1 MFTEAL
7 NSHIYIMY
15 VATLQQRKRNCRLV
29 NRSTPCFLLPSA
41 CIILYSLPIRYNS
54 TRKGKSVTISLNAQ
68 ILHLLALYSRL
79 SRSLVARFRFRLGV
93 PCISLSVSLSKNA
106 TWFGWWLRC
115 SALSLFKQPTLLFCC
130 KDIYYLNT
138 L

>member
-1 MFTEAL
+1 MHSAFPRACDL
-7 NSHIYIMY
+7 HIYNVY
-15 VATLQQRKRNCRLV
+15 TAALQLLGSLCAQHCVFCSAQPR
-29 NRSTPCFLLPSA
+29 LLPI
-41 CIILYSLPIRYNS
+41 CYNF

-106 TWFGWWLRC
+106 TWFGWWLGC
-115 SALSLFKQPTLLFCC
+115 FPLSLLKQPTLLF
-130 KDIYYLNT
+130 LMQR
-138 L
+138 